1 MKRTLEIISAYLPAI
16 LLMAVIFYFS
26 AQTGEESTLLS
37 DEVVGAAY
45 GEDMIGTR
53 FLTVIVRKGA
63 HFAEYALLGGLIYLA
78 NRRVMSEARDG
89 IRVLSALGASAVYAL
104 SDEIHQYFVPG
115 RACMASDVLID
126 SLGALF
132 GIMLLK
138 IIFAVINKFKN
149 ERKK

>member
-1 MKRTLEIISAYLPAI
+1 MKRTLEIILAYLPAI
-16 LLMAVIFYFS
+16 ALTAVIFYFS
-26 AQTGEESTLLS
+26 AQTGEQSSLLS

-45 GEDMIGTR
+45 GEDMIGTEL
-53 FLTVIVRKGA
+53 LTVIVRKGA

-78 NRRVMSEARDG
+78 NRWVMSDKKD
-89 IRVLSALGASAVYAL
+89 RVRMLAALGASAVYAI

-138 IIFAVINKFKN
+138 IIFAVIKKFRN